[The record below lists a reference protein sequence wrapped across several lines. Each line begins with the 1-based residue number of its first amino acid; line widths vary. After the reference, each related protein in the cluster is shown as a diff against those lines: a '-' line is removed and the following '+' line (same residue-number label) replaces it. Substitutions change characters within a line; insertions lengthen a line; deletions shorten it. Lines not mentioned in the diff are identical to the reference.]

1 MHIRRQVSRVA
12 VGLALFG
19 LVLSA
24 CGTPTPQS
32 GGPSKSSPTRLA
44 FTAAGTPNLQGLN
57 IPVIDDGP
65 ASSVGDA
72 NFYDLYLILKRW
84 GATTSYI
91 TGAHGTAPPA
101 VLSGSE
107 VVVNAPIDQDVDAG
121 LTVFGP
127 NMARVDE
134 VLVATN
140 SIHSIGALRGKHISI
155 DDLTSPAATVLV
167 GALKSAGLTE
177 KDVTLVY
184 SGSPGGSVGQL
195 LSGEVQA
202 AIIPSENVPLFSAS
216 KWHVLGTGSTLLP
229 TFADSFMAATPAWLL
244 ANPAIAEA
252 VDLAWLA
259 SARLFNTD
267 PKAWAT
273 IAAQYTNNAGT
284 QSYYLGQYNILKRID
299 GWPTELST
307 FSTAVFRQNYSIE
320 SSLGAI
326 VGPLGHRPL
335 SEMVDAHP
343 WQAAWK
349 VYSSKPKAF
358 SPPS

>member
-1 MHIRRQVSRVA
+1 MQTRLHLWRV
-12 VGLALFG
+12 VTGLAISG
-19 LVLSA
+19 LLLAA
-24 CGTPTPQS
+24 CGTTAKHTS
-32 GGPSKSSPTRLA
+32 GPSTSSPTRLA
-44 FTAAGTPNLQGLN
+44 FTKAGTPNLQGLN

-121 LTVFGP
+121 LVVFGP

-134 VLVATN
+134 VLLATN
-140 SIHSIGALRGKHISI
+140 SIHSIRALRGKRVSI

-167 GALKSAGLTE
+167 GALKQGGLTE
-177 KDVTLVY
+177 KAVTIVY

-195 LSGEVQA
+195 LSGQVDA

-216 KWHVLGTGSTLLP
+216 KWHVIGTGATLLP

-244 ANPAIAEA
+244 ANPAAAEA
-252 VDLAWLA
+252 VDLAWLS

-267 PKAWAT
+267 PTAWIKIAT
-273 IAAQYTNNAGT
+273 QYTNNAGNK
-284 QSYYLGQYNILKRID
+284 SYYLGQYNILKRVN
-299 GWPTELST
+299 GWPSKAST
-307 FSTAVFRQNYSIE
+307 FTSAVFSQNYAVE
-320 SSLGAI
+320 NSLGAI
-326 VGPLGHRPL
+326 VGPMGHRPL
-335 SEMVDAHP
+335 SEMVDTRP
-343 WQAAWK
+343 WQAAIK
-349 VYSSKPKAF
+349 VYDAKPSAF
-358 SPPS
+358 GPRG